1 MSGPGGVAGDRLR
14 AFVERIERL
23 EEEIK
28 QLSDDKKD
36 VYAEAKGDG
45 AARRGGLTVQA
56 KSVAP
61 LSRLERLI
69 IASLLSLPAVA
80 AVAVLQGYLHAL

>member
-1 MSGPGGVAGDRLR
+1 M
-14 AFVERIERL
+14 
-23 EEEIK
+23 
-28 QLSDDKKD
+28 
-36 VYAEAKGDG
+36 
-45 AARRGGLTVQA
+45 TVQT

-69 IASLLSLPAVA
+69 IASLLALPAVA